1 MGSDKAAIINF
12 STSDLPERDRLSFWR
27 ETFARRVVLAEIEAD
42 ANLAFHAEATLFAW
56 PGLRV
61 IWGNSSPARM
71 LRRAP
76 LVADGDDS
84 FAVLIRQHGSLTMA
98 QRGDEVALG
107 LGDAVGVLHAESA
120 TMQVAQTDWVGLSIP
135 RAALAPF
142 ITNVE
147 DRAMRLIPKDIEA
160 LRLLTKYLEILR
172 EDAALMTPELRH
184 AVVIH
189 IHDLIA
195 MALGATDD
203 GAETAKSRGI
213 RAARLRVLR
222 ADILE
227 NLSNPELTVIAV
239 ALRQRVT
246 PRYIHMLFEQE
257 GITFSEYVLSQRLML
272 AHRMLT
278 NSRFASL
285 TITNIAFASGFGDL
299 SHFNHTFRRRFG
311 VTPSEVRHSF
321 RSGRQ

>member
-1 MGSDKAAIINF
+1 
-12 STSDLPERDRLSFWR
+12 
-27 ETFARRVVLAEIEAD
+27 
-42 ANLAFHAEATLFAW
+42 
-56 PGLRV
+56 
-61 IWGNSSPARM
+61 
-71 LRRAP
+71 
-76 LVADGDDS
+76 
-84 FAVLIRQHGSLTMA
+84 
-98 QRGDEVALG
+98 
-107 LGDAVGVLHAESA
+107 
-120 TMQVAQTDWVGLSIP
+120 
-135 RAALAPF
+135 
-142 ITNVE
+142 
-147 DRAMRLIPKDIEA
+147 MRLIPKDIEA
-160 LRLLTKYLEILR
+160 LRLLTKYLEIVR

-195 MALGATDD
+195 MTLGATDD